1 MFKNYKNIIL
11 NDVLEENYNFEIEFK
26 ESFLLDLHELEKC
39 FPQNREDLKKEIS
52 KLLKNVKTTL
62 MENEND
68 KNIINKKYKGKY
80 FTNIKGDEYRIQFFY
95 NRKQHKLVFEYFD
108 KIFES
113 EQITRDIDLLICTS
127 QLIFVSQIYRNWVTK
142 SSLLKT
148 SLFFIIVNMILFIVV
163 EIKQKNEKIIWV
175 NEKSFDYY
183 RKWIRRRSVSEL
195 SKFYYFI
202 SWINLWIF
210 SSLLLSTKVSISKV
224 NEGKFIISLLLFIYA
239 IKYFIKM
246 NRLKIRY
253 IITMLVLLV
262 FIGYLNKEIWSF
274 VALIFVIINQL
285 YSEDIIYL
293 SNELSNRKR
302 RKIEKYIAS
311 QKGKEKSIK
320 LKFKINIVILFFY
333 LFIMIFDTSRFIAPV
348 LTHFLEKEINNCIL
362 NLLILAVERM
372 VILAIIYL
380 FFKMNF
386 RVVVDFRSW
395 LINKVQ
401 IIINNISEKQ
411 FNELN

>member
-1 MFKNYKNIIL
+1 MFKDYKNIIL
-11 NDVLEENYNFEIEFK
+11 NDVLEENYNFEIKLK

-39 FPQNREDLKKEIS
+39 FPKSREDLKKEIS
-52 KLLKNVKTTL
+52 KLLKNVNTTL

-68 KNIINKKYKGKY
+68 KNIIDKKYKGKY

-95 NRKQHKLVFEYFD
+95 NKKQNKLVFEYFD

-113 EQITRDIDLLICTS
+113 EQVTKDIDLLIFTS

-148 SLFFIIVNMILFIVV
+148 SLFFIIVNMIIFIVV

-210 SSLLLSTKVSISKV
+210 SSLLLSTIVSISKV

-239 IKYFIKM
+239 IKYLIKM

-262 FIGYLNKEIWSF
+262 FIGYLNKEVWSF

-302 RKIEKYIAS
+302 RKIEKYIAT

-333 LFIMIFDTSRFIAPV
+333 LFIMIFDTSRFFAPL
-348 LTHFLEKEINNCIL
+348 LTYFLEKEINNCIL

-386 RVVVDFRSW
+386 RIVVDFRSW

>member
-1 MFKNYKNIIL
+1 M
-11 NDVLEENYNFEIEFK
+11 
-26 ESFLLDLHELEKC
+26 
-39 FPQNREDLKKEIS
+39 
-52 KLLKNVKTTL
+52 
-62 MENEND
+62 
-68 KNIINKKYKGKY
+68 
-80 FTNIKGDEYRIQFFY
+80 
-95 NRKQHKLVFEYFD
+95 
-108 KIFES
+108 
-113 EQITRDIDLLICTS
+113 
-127 QLIFVSQIYRNWVTK
+127 
-142 SSLLKT
+142 
-148 SLFFIIVNMILFIVV
+148 
-163 EIKQKNEKIIWV
+163 
-175 NEKSFDYY
+175 
-183 RKWIRRRSVSEL
+183 
-195 SKFYYFI
+195 
-202 SWINLWIF
+202 WIF

>member
-95 NRKQHKLVFEYFD
+95 NIKQHKLVFEYFD

>member
-183 RKWIRRRSVSEL
+183 RK
-195 SKFYYFI
+195 
-202 SWINLWIF
+202 
-210 SSLLLSTKVSISKV
+210 
-224 NEGKFIISLLLFIYA
+224 
-239 IKYFIKM
+239 
-246 NRLKIRY
+246 
-253 IITMLVLLV
+253 
-262 FIGYLNKEIWSF
+262 
-274 VALIFVIINQL
+274 
-285 YSEDIIYL
+285 
-293 SNELSNRKR
+293 
-302 RKIEKYIAS
+302 
-311 QKGKEKSIK
+311 
-320 LKFKINIVILFFY
+320 
-333 LFIMIFDTSRFIAPV
+333 
-348 LTHFLEKEINNCIL
+348 
-362 NLLILAVERM
+362 
-372 VILAIIYL
+372 
-380 FFKMNF
+380 
-386 RVVVDFRSW
+386 
-395 LINKVQ
+395 
-401 IIINNISEKQ
+401 
-411 FNELN
+411 